1 VLRNL
6 NSVFLDLLL
15 LGGASCHAAGQ
26 ISGWTVNDQTH
37 PLPVAVDIDQKMA
50 RLRHHAALSVL
61 VTKTIPIVGV
71 DKTPKAEA

>member
-1 VLRNL
+1 
-6 NSVFLDLLL
+6 
-15 LGGASCHAAGQ
+15 
-26 ISGWTVNDQTH
+26 
-37 PLPVAVDIDQKMA
+37 VAVDIDQKMA